1 MEEATKPQEGKNV
14 TKRATAYIY
23 KAHEEVQTGQVTAA
37 PEATAEEVATTKRRR
52 RRSARSKVGAA
63 ARKGQK
69 GEFEF
74 SLLLFNSC
82 ILFYSFGCCYS
93 NCIYIVQ
100 SLMVIVSECAADPS
114 DAVNGPTVS
123 DDPKEE
129 QQVVEVIEEGT
140 TKHNEGEMPHW
151 SGGDSL
157 HFVSLSLS
165 QLSDFLNYVL

>member
-1 MEEATKPQEGKNV
+1 VSSSSGFSCLTRVSFFIPLVAAIRIV
-14 TKRATAYIY
+14 YI
-23 KAHEEVQTGQVTAA
+23 
-37 PEATAEEVATTKRRR
+37 
-52 RRSARSKVGAA
+52 
-63 ARKGQK
+63 
-69 GEFEF
+69 
-74 SLLLFNSC
+74 
-82 ILFYSFGCCYS
+82 
-93 NCIYIVQ
+93 IVQ

-129 QQVVEVIEEGT
+129 QVVEVIEEGT

-165 QLSDFLNYVL
+165 LSPNFLIS